1 MSDLLLF
8 ITESNFDA
16 QLKIIIICLV
26 INQAIS
32 WKLLLPRHIF
42 KLEKSKAISTL
53 EKHEMRFNKKIE
65 DHQDH
70 LDILDKEITE
80 LKYLNK
86 ELAKVN
92 QESNRNLLVEL
103 QKFRND
109 MTRLNIDFLDRVSK
123 IDSKINTI
131 EGRLDG

>member
-32 WKLLLPRHIF
+32 WQLLLPRHVF
-42 KLEKSKAISTL
+42 KLEKSKGISRL
-53 EKHEMRFNKKIE
+53 EKTELHFFQKIE
-65 DHQDH
+65 DHADH
-70 LDILDKEITE
+70 MQIVDNEITE
-80 LKYLNK
+80 IKYLNK

-92 QESNRNLLVEL
+92 QESNKQLLIEL
-103 QKFRND
+103 QQFRND

-131 EGRLDG
+131 EGRMDG

>member
-32 WKLLLPRHIF
+32 WKLLLPRLIF

-92 QESNRNLLVEL
+92 QESNKNLLVEL